1 MRRSLPSTRRHQAD
15 LAFPAD
21 GLAQSELAIIN
32 LLTERKRLQLLLEQ
46 REARATELQAT
57 WAIRDALITA
67 CRDAGD
73 DAAALRAISAQRQR
87 VRTLTAQLDAL
98 EEEQDALL
106 SSGQCADVLKARLRV
121 EALTERHLALSE
133 RLRHPSGPSSHALHA
148 AHGGSKGAGF
158 QAAQVAQAA
167 AAAAAAAAAGQLER
181 ATTLEGW
188 LSVRALVE
196 ELMDR
201 SEEARRAITAF
212 EREHDAQVAVQAAT
226 RAAAAAA
233 TNARAAPLRAELARL
248 RSQSE
253 SLQRSLSDE
262 ARRKLEA
269 GAKLQKQEQRL
280 RGDLVDLQSDVQRL
294 LEEKAALSSQ
304 IRIAQAAHEARAVP
318 KTAPPNRPPL
328 AALAPAK
335 ASAMAPGTG
344 LAIASVVAPSWTSP
358 ETPAASVAAPVAAKE
373 AAPVSAQAPA
383 PAKPK
388 PPAVLLPVLSTEGS
402 KVPTAARLDD
412 EQRKRLEALRAK
424 YGGNVADKAA
434 ARAQG
439 GS

>member
-87 VRTLTAQLDAL
+87 ARTLTAQLDAL

-344 LAIASVVAPSWTSP
+344 LAMASVVAPSWTSP

>member
-87 VRTLTAQLDAL
+87 ARTLTAQLDAL

-158 QAAQVAQAA
+158 QAAQVAQ
-167 AAAAAAAAAGQLER
+167 AAAAAAAAGQLER

-304 IRIAQAAHEARAVP
+304 IRTAQAAHEARAVP

-344 LAIASVVAPSWTSP
+344 LAMASVVAPSWTSP

>member
-1 MRRSLPSTRRHQAD
+1 MRVHSIGL
-15 LAFPAD
+15 PAD

-32 LLTERKRLQLLLEQ
+32 LLTERKHLELLLEQ

-73 DAAALRAISAQRQR
+73 NAAALRAISAQRQR
-87 VRTLTAQLDAL
+87 ARTLTAQLDAL
-98 EEEQDALL
+98 EDEQDALL
-106 SSGQCADVLKARLRV
+106 SSGQYADVLKARLRV

-158 QAAQVAQAA
+158 QAAQAAQAA
-167 AAAAAAAAAGQLER
+167 AQAAAAAAAGQLER

-212 EREHDAQVAVQAAT
+212 EREHDAQVAVQAAI
-226 RAAAAAA
+226 RATAAAA
-233 TNARAAPLRAELARL
+233 TNARVAPLRAELTRL

-269 GAKLQKQEQRL
+269 GAKLQRQEQRL
-280 RGDLVDLQSDVQRL
+280 RDDLVALQADVQRL

-304 IRIAQAAHEARAVP
+304 IRAAQAAHAARAVP

-335 ASAMAPGTG
+335 ASAMGPGTG
-344 LAIASVVAPSWTSP
+344 
-358 ETPAASVAAPVAAKE
+358 PAMASVAAPAAASPE
-373 AAPVSAQAPA
+373 GAAALAAPVAALVAA

-388 PPAVLLPVLSTEGS
+388 PPAELPTDSS
-402 KVPTAARLDD
+402 KVRLDD

-424 YGGNVADKAA
+424 YGGTVADKAA

-439 GS
+439 AGS